1 MIEKVILAGYGGQGM
16 MLFGKLL
23 AQAVMMNG
31 RYVTFYPSYGTEV
44 RGGKAF
50 YHVIISS
57 EYIFSPMVEEADT
70 LIIMNN
76 PSFEKFRN
84 CLVSDT
90 HLFYNSS
97 LVQLPEDIS
106 NNINIYKIP
115 ATEIAND
122 IGNVV
127 ASNMVMMGAYN
138 CAKNLIPKSRFL
150 YCLRTSLTGKKASLF
165 DINKLAMER
174 GEQYV
179 LENYKKECACDQSV
193 FC

>member
-23 AQAVMMNG
+23 AQSVMMNG
-31 RYVTFYPSYGTEV
+31 KYVTFYPSYGTEV

-50 YHVIISS
+50 YHVIISTD
-57 EYIFSPMVEEADT
+57 YIFSPVIDEADT

-76 PSFEKFRN
+76 PSFDKFQDCIVKN
-84 CLVSDT
+84 T

-97 LVQLPEDIS
+97 LVHLPNDLPNDIK
-106 NNINIYKIP
+106 IFKIP

-127 ASNMVMMGAYN
+127 ASNMVMMGAFN
-138 CAKNLIPKSRFL
+138 CVKNLIPRSRFL
-150 YCLRTSLTGKKASLF
+150 YCLRTSLTGRKADLF
-165 DINKLAMER
+165 EINKLAMER

-179 LENYKKECACDQSV
+179 QENYNIKYDISQDE
-193 FC
+193 

>member
-31 RYVTFYPSYGTEV
+31 NYVTFYPSYGTEV

-76 PSFEKFRN
+76 PSFEKFQN

-90 HLFYNSS
+90 DLFYNSS
-97 LVQLPEDIS
+97 LVQLPKDIS
-106 NNINIYKIP
+106 SDINIFKIP
-115 ATEIAND
+115 ATDIANE

-138 CAKNLIPKSRFL
+138 CIKNLIPKSRFL

-165 DINKLAMER
+165 EVNKLAMER

-179 LENYKKECACDQSV
+179 QENYKSHCTCNK
-193 FC
+193 

>member
-31 RYVTFYPSYGTEV
+31 KYVTFYPSYGTEV

-50 YHVIISS
+50 YHVIISTD
-57 EYIFSPMVEEADT
+57 YIFSPVIDEADT

-76 PSFEKFRN
+76 PSFDKFQN
-84 CLVSDT
+84 CIVKNT

-97 LVQLPEDIS
+97 LVHLPNDLPDD
-106 NNINIYKIP
+106 INIFKIP

-122 IGNVV
+122 IGNLV

-138 CAKNLIPKSRFL
+138 CVKNLIPRSRFL
-150 YCLRTSLTGKKASLF
+150 YCLRTSLTGKKAALF
-165 DINKLAMER
+165 EINKLAMER

-179 LENYKKECACDQSV
+179 QENYNINYDIDQDD
-193 FC
+193 

>member
-1 MIEKVILAGYGGQGM
+1 MIERIILAGYGGQGM

-31 RYVTFYPSYGTEV
+31 KHVTFYPSYGTEV
-44 RGGKAF
+44 RGGSAF
-50 YHVIISS
+50 YHVIVSS
-57 EYIFSPMVEEADT
+57 EYIFSPVVEDADT

-76 PSFEKFRN
+76 PSFNKFQN

-90 HLFYNSS
+90 DLFYNSS
-97 LVQLPEDIS
+97 LVKLPEGTCS
-106 NNINIYKIP
+106 NKNIYKIP

-138 CAKNLIPKSRFL
+138 CIKNLIPKERFL
-150 YCLRTSLTGKKASLF
+150 YCLRTSLTGNKAALF

-174 GEQYV
+174 GEQYA
-179 LENYKKECACDQSV
+179 LENYKAECV
-193 FC
+193 NNE

>member
-1 MIEKVILAGYGGQGM
+1 MIEKIILAGYGGQGM

-23 AQAVMMNG
+23 AQAVMMDG
-31 RYVTFYPSYGTEV
+31 RQVTFYPSYGAEV

-50 YHVIISS
+50 YHVTISS
-57 EYIFSPMVEEADT
+57 DYIFSPVVEEADA

-76 PSFEKFRN
+76 PSFDKFQN
-84 CLVSDT
+84 CIVPNTS
-90 HLFYNSS
+90 LFYNSS
-97 LVQLPEDIS
+97 LVNLPD
-106 NNINIYKIP
+106 NICAGVNVFAIP
-115 ATEIAND
+115 ATKIANE

-138 CAKNLIPKSRFL
+138 CAQKLIPKSRFL

-165 DINKLAMER
+165 DVDKLAMER

-179 LENYKKECACDQSV
+179 LENYKTNTHIIKDNK
-193 FC
+193 